1 MCTSLAE
8 HAPCM
13 LHSLTHTQL
22 PANMA
27 AADLKA

>member
-1 MCTSLAE
+1 
-8 HAPCM
+8 M